1 MFQTNTIIKY
11 MKIAVRNLF
20 KIANEIIS
28 ISNQPVMYV
37 TMDTSNITQSNTQFN
52 FIKIINTIQFY
63 LVKFNI
69 KRYKTTN
76 HQLDY
81 IISMTA
87 YFI

>member
-20 KIANEIIS
+20 KMANEIIS

-69 KRYKTTN
+69 KRYKTTY